1 MADKNKV
8 LIIGNGGREHALTWK
23 ISQSPGVSKIFCAP
37 GNGGT
42 QAQATNVPINVSD
55 VDGLLKF
62 AKEQKIDLTIVG
74 PELPLSLGI
83 VNRFENEG
91 LPIFGPS
98 RQAAKIETSK
108 VWARKF
114 LKKIGVPSPD
124 FVIFDNSQEALS
136 YVSGL
141 PCCVVKAD
149 GLAGGKGAIVCES
162 PNQAKEAIQ
171 KIMIAKDFGKAGK
184 AIVVEELLKGEETSV
199 IAFCDGQKYCFL
211 PCARDYK
218 RAKDNDQGLNT
229 GGMGAYA
236 PSRYLSEAD
245 LDKIGFTIF
254 QPVLDGF
261 RKLGTP
267 YKGVLY
273 AGLMITKTDIK
284 VLEFNARF
292 GDPETQVQLPLLE
305 SDLFEIICACVEED
319 LDNSLVEFKDKACMS
334 VVLTSSGYP
343 EKYETGKEISGLN
356 RELPQD
362 TLIFHAGTKKVA
374 GKFITDGGRVLNIV
388 AVDQTTAK
396 AREKIYE
403 IIGNPISFANMVYR
417 KDIGISSL

>member
-8 LIIGNGGREHALTWK
+8 LIIGNGGREHALAWK
-23 ISQSPGVSKIFCAP
+23 ISQSSFVESVFCAP

-42 QAQATNVPINVSD
+42 QSLATNVPISVSD
-55 VDGLLKF
+55 IDSLLEF
-62 AKEQKIDLTIVG
+62 AKDKDIDLTIVG

-83 VNRFENEG
+83 VNRFENNG
-91 LPIFGPS
+91 LLIFGPS
-98 RQAAKIETSK
+98 QEGAKIETSK

-114 LKKIGVPSPD
+114 LKKIGVASPD
-124 FVIFDNSQEALS
+124 FVVFDNSQEALS

-141 PCCVVKAD
+141 SDCVVKAD
-149 GLAGGKGAIVCES
+149 GLAGGKGAIVCNN
-162 PNQAKEAIQ
+162 PNQAKEAIN
-171 KIMIAKDFGKAGK
+171 KIMIAKDFGKAGEV
-184 AIVVEELLKGEETSV
+184 IVVEELLKGEEASV

-218 RAKDNDQGLNT
+218 RAKDHDQGLNT

-236 PSRYLSEAD
+236 PSRYLNEAD

-273 AGLMITKTDIK
+273 AGLMITNDGIK

-292 GDPETQVQLPLLE
+292 GDPETQVQLPLLK
-305 SDLFEIICACVEED
+305 SDLYQIILSCIDED
-319 LDNSLVEFKDKACMS
+319 LDESTIQFSDNSCVS
-334 VVLTSSGYP
+334 VVLTSGGYP
-343 EKYETGKEISGLN
+343 NNYQTGEEITGADELN
-356 RELPQD
+356 SSD
-362 TLIFHAGTKKVA
+362 TFVFHAGTKRVNK
-374 GKFITDGGRVLNIV
+374 KLLTNSGRVLNI
-388 AVDQTTAK
+388 TALGK
-396 AREKIYE
+396 DIKDAREKVYSL
-403 IIGNPISFANMVYR
+403 IGKQITFENMHFR
-417 KDIGISSL
+417 KDIASI